1 MVKKTLLQWQW
12 FLEGP
17 AAQFDSEIA
26 MCTLEVPCSQWVAHG
41 SFLKYWGILGTT
53 SHGDR
58 HRMVAIPSS
67 GNWVGV
73 DKAGEGTDMGKASSG
88 LRVCSSLPESDIQ
101 SGGLTARSLPF
112 QLL

>member
-1 MVKKTLLQWQW
+1 MHSGGALQSMGRTWQ
-12 FLEGP
+12 FP
-17 AAQFDSEIA
+17 
-26 MCTLEVPCSQWVAHG
+26 EVLGLPQYRSVGFAC
-41 SFLKYWGILGTT
+41 ILGTT

-73 DKAGEGTDMGKASSG
+73 DKAGEGTGMGK
-88 LRVCSSLPESDIQ
+88 LQKWVCSSLPESDIE
-101 SGGLTARSLPF
+101 SGGLTARNLPF